1 MAIAKRK
8 KRFFE
13 VEIPLIK
20 REVPLQA
27 YEISELDGRFIKYD
41 LTRLLRGKGSVLSLK
56 VSVDGHS
63 AVAKPL
69 KMVVLP
75 YYIKR
80 MLRTGTNYVEDSF
93 STNCLDA
100 SVRVKPFLI
109 TRRKVSRAVRKAL
122 RNKCREEIVERIK
135 DKSVDDVLSEIFRG
149 NLQKQLAVSL
159 KKIYPLAL
167 SEIRIFEVEKFLEI
181 PLVKDSNK
189 EEKIDPEK
197 VEEEK
202 TE

>member
-13 VEIPLIK
+13 VEIPILK

-56 VSVDGHS
+56 VSVNGHD
-63 AVAKPL
+63 AVATPL

-93 STNCLDA
+93 SANCA
-100 SVRVKPFLI
+100 NAVVRVKPFLI

-122 RNKCREEIVERIK
+122 RNKCKEEISERIK
-135 DKSVDDVLSEIFRG
+135 NKSFEEILSEIFKG
-149 NLQKQLAVSL
+149 NLQKQIAIAL

-167 SEIRIFEVEKFLEI
+167 SEIRIFEVESFLEN
-181 PLVKDSNK
+181 PVL
-189 EEKIDPEK
+189 EKSVQEEK
-197 VEEEK
+197 VETEEK